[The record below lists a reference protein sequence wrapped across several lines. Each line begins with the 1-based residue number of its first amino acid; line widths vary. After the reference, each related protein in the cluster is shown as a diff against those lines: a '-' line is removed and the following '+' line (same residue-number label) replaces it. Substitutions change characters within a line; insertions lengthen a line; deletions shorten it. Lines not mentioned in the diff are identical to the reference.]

1 MIWSGVRAKR
11 LLMTVMMLGLLA
23 GCRVPKDEHE
33 AVLKDLEETKI
44 ALAES
49 QRVEAEQKAKIEEL
63 EGVIVAANER
73 IAKKEAEIKAIEQEL
88 AAANGELKL
97 YADGKGD
104 LEKALEAS
112 KAELKE
118 LRAARARAEA
128 RAAQYRKLTEKLAAM
143 VRSGKLT
150 VKIRNGKMVI
160 QLPNNVLFDAGKS
173 KLKDAGREALV
184 EVAAILAGFD
194 RNYLIAGHTDNVPIS
209 SGRYESNW
217 ALSTARA
224 VEVVTFLQENG
235 VEPKKI
241 AAAGYGE
248 YDPVASNDTEE
259 GKALNRRIEIIL
271 MPNLD
276 ELPQIPN
283 DVLGDA
289 DGGA

>member
-1 MIWSGVRAKR
+1 MG
-11 LLMTVMMLGLLA
+11 
-23 GCRVPKDEHE
+23 
-33 AVLKDLEETKI
+33 AVCL
-44 ALAES
+44 
-49 QRVEAEQKAKIEEL
+49 QRGAP
-63 EGVIVAANER
+63 
-73 IAKKEAEIKAIEQEL
+73 
-88 AAANGELKL
+88 
-97 YADGKGD
+97 
-104 LEKALEAS
+104 
-112 KAELKE
+112 
-118 LRAARARAEA
+118 AARARAEA